1 MIKDYLR
8 SVRKLKLDIEAKKR
22 ERDTLYMTLTG
33 TTIRPKEVDVQTS
46 VGGDVFGDRMAIVA
60 DYDRELEEEIINL
73 IREQHK
79 ANQIIN
85 TLTVAEYRAVL
96 TDYYINGYTW
106 LKVAELNGY
115 ALRTVHKI
123 HGTALNN
130 LKECTLLHY
139 DV

>member
-1 MIKDYLR
+1 
-8 SVRKLKLDIEAKKR
+8 
-22 ERDTLYMTLTG
+22 
-33 TTIRPKEVDVQTS
+33 
-46 VGGDVFGDRMAIVA
+46 MAIVA

-123 HGTALNN
+123 HGTALKN
-130 LKECTLLHY
+130 LKECTLLHC
-139 DV
+139 DM